1 MITQERII
9 ISSIL
14 MIIALI
20 CYLISKRPSLSK
32 KEEKEL
38 KELDDI
44 IAKTYDLRSRELC
57 KDSSFFVVLLSE

>member
-9 ISSIL
+9 ISLIL

-20 CYLISKRPSLSK
+20 CYLISKRPALSK

-38 KELDDI
+38 QELDNEI
-44 IAKTYDLRSRELC
+44 IRLYGGK
-57 KDSSFFVVLLSE
+57 K

>member
-20 CYLISKRPSLSK
+20 CYLISQRPALSK
-32 KEEKEL
+32 KEEQEL
-38 KELDDI
+38 KELDDV
-44 IAKTYDLRSRELC
+44 IAKMYGS
-57 KDSSFFVVLLSE
+57 KK

>member
-20 CYLISKRPSLSK
+20 CYLISKRPALSK

-38 KELDDI
+38 QELDNEI
-44 IAKTYDLRSRELC
+44 SRLYGG
-57 KDSSFFVVLLSE
+57 KK

>member
-9 ISSIL
+9 ISLIL

-20 CYLISKRPSLSK
+20 CYLISKRPALSK

-38 KELDDI
+38 RELDNEI
-44 IAKTYDLRSRELC
+44 IRLYGGK
-57 KDSSFFVVLLSE
+57 K

>member
-1 MITQERII
+1 MITQEQII

-20 CYLISKRPSLSK
+20 CYLISKRPALSK
-32 KEEKEL
+32 KEEREL

-44 IAKTYDLRSRELC
+44 IARTYGF
-57 KDSSFFVVLLSE
+57 KK

>member
-44 IAKTYDLRSRELC
+44 IAKTYGF
-57 KDSSFFVVLLSE
+57 KK

>member
-1 MITQERII
+1 
-9 ISSIL
+9 

-44 IAKTYDLRSRELC
+44 IAKTYGF
-57 KDSSFFVVLLSE
+57 KK